1 MFNAPTSYDF
11 FHFDVLFAKKDM
23 DKVLLVIAP
32 QVFRDE
38 ELFETREELE
48 KAGFETVVASTAK
61 GTCTGKLGGQAEA
74 VISIEEV
81 RPSGYQALVFV
92 GGMGSQVYFEHP
104 GAHDLAWEMYADG
117 KVVSAI
123 CAAPVIL
130 AKAGLLKDRKA
141 TVYPD
146 HEYTLKQYGALYTG
160 EAVTVDGNIITGN
173 GAESSRA
180 FGQAIASRLREVVIG

>member
-1 MFNAPTSYDF
+1 
-11 FHFDVLFAKKDM
+11 M

-48 KAGFETVVASTAK
+48 KAGFETVIASTTK
-61 GTCTGKLGGQAEA
+61 GICTGKLGGVAEA
-74 VISIEEV
+74 AISIEEA
-81 RPSGYQALVFV
+81 RSSDYQAIVFV

-104 GAHDLAWEMYADG
+104 EAHDLAWEMYADG

-130 AKAGLLKDRKA
+130 AKAGLLKDKKA

-146 HEYTLKQYGALYTG
+146 HEYTLKQYGAIYTG

-173 GAESSRA
+173 GPESSRA
-180 FGQAIASRLREVVIG
+180 FGQAVAKQFLEGVMQ